1 MRLGAILREPLL
13 HFLVLGGL
21 LFGLFGLT
29 RAPEQEG
36 ARQIRVTTAQ
46 VEQLAAQFRRTW
58 MRPPTE
64 QELAGLVERHIRS
77 EVFYREAL
85 AMGLDQEDPYVRN
98 RLGQKLE
105 LLLDDLS
112 AETVPDDETL
122 AHYLREHPERYQ
134 APARVSF
141 QQVYLSPE
149 RHPRLEADA
158 ADLLARLRAGADP
171 AGLGDVTLLGP
182 TFDDLSQPEVARQFG
197 DAFAEALLGLEPGQW
212 LGPVPSGLGAHL
224 VLLTERQSARLPA
237 LGEVRPQVLRDWQ
250 DQRRRE
256 QKEQAYARIRQ
267 RYDITVEPAEAV
279 ERLSSKARPD
289 SVTAAR

>member
-1 MRLGAILREPLL
+1 MLRALLREPLL

-158 ADLLARLRAGADP
+158 ADLLARLLAGADP

-197 DAFAEALLGLEPGQW
+197 DGLRRGLAGAGAGAMARAGPLRSRCPSSAADRPAKRPAASPRRGPAPG
-212 LGPVPSGLGAHL
+212 A
-224 VLLTERQSARLPA
+224 ARLAGSAAPGA
-237 LGEVRPQVLRDWQ
+237 EGAGLRADSASAT
-250 DQRRRE
+250 R
-256 QKEQAYARIRQ
+256 
-267 RYDITVEPAEAV
+267 
-279 ERLSSKARPD
+279 SSSSPPD
-289 SVTAAR
+289 SPQTLTSTASPGSVADAR